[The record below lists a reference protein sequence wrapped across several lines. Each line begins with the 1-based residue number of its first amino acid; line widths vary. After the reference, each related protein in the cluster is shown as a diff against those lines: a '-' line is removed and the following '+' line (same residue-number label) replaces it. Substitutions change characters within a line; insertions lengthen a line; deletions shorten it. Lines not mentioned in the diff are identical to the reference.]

1 MELTLPELSLSTKQ
15 VGSKNSYHLSI
26 EPRKIINFDEIIE
39 DKGYSLI
46 HDGEVQYC
54 FVRDNNRVPEGFEYV
69 IHCDKQLTV
78 NSFDSVKL
86 KEWLKHPNKIH
97 HTPEEVRESWRNKFH
112 FKEED
117 TSNEVLG
124 LRIPQISALYAIL
137 SHIKVSSQMA
147 TVVMPT
153 GTGKT
158 ETMLSVLAVE
168 RCEKLLVIVPSD
180 ALRNQLAEK
189 FITFG
194 LLKAF
199 GIFDKD
205 TLNPIVGI
213 LKQGVSALND
223 LFDIIDNSNVIVT
236 TMSIMDGY
244 NSNDL
249 LQIAERFT
257 HVFVDEAHHAKANSW
272 ERVLSK
278 FDKAK
283 VVQFTATPFRQDGKA
298 LDGKVIFNFTL
309 KMAQKQGYFKPIDF
323 LPVREYDLDKG
334 DTLIAETAVARLRE
348 DISNGYNHIL
358 MARCETKSKAEKVF
372 EIYSK
377 FDDLNPVMV
386 YSSIPN
392 KKETLKSIINLEHK
406 IIVAVNMLGEG
417 FDLPQLKIAAFH
429 DIRKSLP
436 ITLQF
441 AGRFTRTALDNEL
454 GIASFIANIA
464 DINVEDELSDLYA
477 RDANWNSLLAQF
489 STEAVSEQMEFYDF
503 INEFKNIQ
511 NCQIPLQNIRFPMS
525 AMVYRNDDNTSNT
538 VYLNRF
544 EQGLQKFEECE
555 YHFSDYNEVNQTLVV
570 ITADRSNIDWVN
582 YKEVYGLDWRLLVV
596 HYNEAERLLFIHDSA
611 KADNFDNLAQSVLV
625 EPKHIKNLDVFRIL
639 SGIDRLKLQNVGL
652 KEFLNKNV
660 RFTMSAGP
668 DLEEALSDSALRR
681 TQKSFVSG
689 SGYTDGNR
697 VTIGCSY
704 KGRIWSKLRGNF
716 KDYITWC
723 AKISSNLND
732 LTIDPNQVLKATLI
746 PKYVNKLPTDIPIF
760 IDWDVELYLK
770 PESKIYIEVNGQR
783 INFSECSINLTEC
796 DSDEISFEVQA
807 SDHKIKFKQI
817 ISTTTDN
824 GTEESYF
831 KITKAFSSQVYLRV
845 NTAVVALEDY
855 FNRDAPSIWYVDG
868 SCLTGNEF
876 VEIKQ
881 VMTPYPVEKLIAQ
894 DWTGVNISKESQHVE
909 PLIIDSIQYKVIQ
922 DLLNE
927 DFDIIYDDDGS
938 GEIADVIAIRDEELR
953 IYIQLHHLKYAK
965 NGRVSTRID
974 NFYEVCGQAQKSI
987 IWKQKKG
994 SEFFSHLI
1002 RRQTKNRLGNERS
1015 RIEKGSLEKIE
1026 NLMKVADRKPVKFE
1040 VFIVQPS
1047 LSVQDVPDSTLRLL
1061 AVTENYLKETGNID
1075 LNVIV
1080 NE

>member
-1 MELTLPELSLSTKQ
+1 M
-15 VGSKNSYHLSI
+15 H
-26 EPRKIINFDEIIE
+26 
-39 DKGYSLI
+39 YSLI
-46 HDGEVQYC
+46 IDGEVQYC
-54 FVRDNNRVPEGFEYV
+54 FVRDKNRIPEGFEYV
-69 IHCDKQLTV
+69 IHSNKQLTSE
-78 NSFDSVKL
+78 SFETIIL
-86 KEWLKHPNKIH
+86 KEWLKHPKDIDYS
-97 HTPEEVRESWRNKFH
+97 PSMIRDSWQNKFY

-117 TSNEVLG
+117 VENRILG
-124 LRIPQISALYAIL
+124 LRIPQISALHSIL
-137 SHIKVSSQMA
+137 SHLKISNEVA

-158 ETMLSVLAVE
+158 ETMLSVLATI
-168 RCEKLLVIVPSD
+168 RCEKLLITVPSD
-180 ALRNQLAEK
+180 ALRNQLSNK

-194 LLKAF
+194 LLKKF
-199 GIFDKD
+199 GILELDVI
-205 TLNPIVGI
+205 NPKVGI
-213 LKQGVSALND
+213 LKQGYPNLED
-223 LFDIIDNSNVIVT
+223 LYSLIDESNVVIT
-236 TMSIMDGY
+236 TMSILANYSSD
-244 NSNDL
+244 DL
-249 LQIAERFT
+249 ARISTKFSHLFI
-257 HVFVDEAHHAKANSW
+257 DEAHHARAGSW
-272 ERVLSK
+272 E
-278 FDKAK
+278 K
-283 VVQFTATPFRQDGKA
+283 VVNSFQSTKIIQFTATPFRQDGKA

-309 KMAQKQGYFKPIDF
+309 KMAQEQGYFKPIDF
-323 LPVREYDLDKG
+323 LPIREYDLDKG

-348 DISNGYNHIL
+348 DIGNGYNHIL
-358 MARCETKSKAEKVF
+358 MARCETKSKAEEVY

-377 FDDLNPVMV
+377 FNDLNPVMV

-392 KKETLKSIINLEHK
+392 KKEIIDSIINLEHK

-441 AGRFTRTALDNEL
+441 AGRFTRTALDSEL
-454 GIASFIANIA
+454 GTASFIANIA

-544 EQGLQKFEECE
+544 EKGLQNFEECE

-570 ITADRSNIDWVN
+570 ITADKSNIDWVN

-689 SGYTDGNR
+689 AGYTDGNR

-723 AKISSNLND
+723 AKISNNLND

-824 GTEESYF
+824 GTEEYYF
-831 KITKAFSSQVYLRV
+831 KITKASSSQVYLRV
-845 NTAVVALEDY
+845 NTTVVALEDY
-855 FNRDAPSIWYVDG
+855 FNRDAPSIWYIDG

-881 VMTPYPVEKLIAQ
+881 VMKPYPVEKLIAQ

-909 PLIIDSIQYKVIQ
+909 PLVIDSIQYKVIQ

-938 GEIADVIAIRDEELR
+938 GEIADVIAIRDEESR

-965 NGRVSTRID
+965 KGRVSTRID

-1040 VFIVQPS
+1040 VFI
-1047 LSVQDVPDSTLRLL
+1047 
-1061 AVTENYLKETGNID
+1061 
-1075 LNVIV
+1075 
-1080 NE
+1080 